1 MDTVSFPTCQA
12 RQILSLSLPLC
23 IGFVLSLHVEANT
36 DARSV
41 NRVIVD
47 SLLETKLRQWSSDA
61 VELVN
66 RELGPET
73 NFLYDYLSPSS
84 FGPDPLF
91 AGPRSG
97 LTFRRAGK
105 VLLYSFN
112 LRVVPDNCLDMS
124 TSINRDLCLVE
135 LKKFY
140 PPSSTSPTSTTA
152 PSVGPPFLFCRAHFS
167 LVIPRPWK
175 RRSSMFLDSLTSKVV
190 SRAVQCKINGKW
202 RKMGAVV

>member
-1 MDTVSFPTCQA
+1 MDAFPFILCYA
-12 RQILSLSLPLC
+12 RLTLCLIVPLYR
-23 IGFVLSLHVEANT
+23 VEVNA
-36 DARSV
+36 DPRSV
-41 NRVIVD
+41 NRAAVD

-73 NFLYDYLSPSS
+73 NLLYDYLSPSS
-84 FGPDPLF
+84 FGPDPLL

-112 LRVVPDNCLDMS
+112 LQVVPDDCLDVS
-124 TSINRDLCLVE
+124 TTINRDLCLEE
-135 LKKFY
+135 LRKFTPSPSSDSTS
-140 PPSSTSPTSTTA
+140 PPSSAVTSA
-152 PSVGPPFLFCRAHFS
+152 GPPSLFCRAHFS
-167 LVIPRPWK
+167 LVILRPWK
-175 RRSSMFLDSLTSKVV
+175 RRRSMFLDSLSSPVV
-190 SRAVQCKINGKW
+190 ARSVQCKMDGKW